1 MRVIIAGVPREYAD
15 AYALRLME
23 QGRAIP
29 APPEVP
35 EIPVPVMEETKTIPQ
50 PAPKSKGKRK

>member
-1 MRVIIAGVPREYAD
+1 MKVIIAGVPREYAD

-29 APPEVP
+29 APHEVP
-35 EIPVPVMEETKTIPQ
+35 EVPVPVMEEPKAIPQ

>member
-29 APPEVP
+29 ALPEVP
-35 EIPVPVMEETKTIPQ
+35 EIPVPVMEEPKATPQ
-50 PAPKSKGKRK
+50 PAPKSKGQRK